1 LGKIGFMSVSGLC
14 AVVPALA
21 AAGVVA
27 FVTLSCGGGDAPSA
41 PTRPT
46 PVAPTPTPAPSA
58 GPGGSFYDAT
68 CALGKGDP
76 EASCER
82 ARLAVLLNEVESAQ
96 EVLVQQ
102 QPQIFDQ
109 NDEYP
114 AGSGAYKVKDRDA
127 YLDGLVAQLRK
138 MGLCAERDGDDALQQ
153 TIRVKNA
160 SEFSEDYDVLLS
172 SGHMRKGYGMYNR
185 SCTPAAFPVERSAD
199 APPIGSGCGRP
210 YPPPITRFQCKEFI
224 PGRDSSV
231 LDATPMVGPDI
242 PYCTSI
248 GFTDGRSICSVRP
261 EGAEDRL
268 ACENWRVGKAK
279 DTGRPGPTWT
289 KGDGTYCTGPES
301 GCENVPENQYQLVVY
316 RRSGNYVVR
325 AENGAECTV
334 KF

>member
-1 LGKIGFMSVSGLC
+1 MSASGLRL
-14 AVVPALA
+14 AVPTLA
-21 AAGVVA
+21 AAGMIAVL
-27 FVTLSCGGGDAPSA
+27 TLSCGGGDSPSS

-46 PVAPTPTPAPSA
+46 PVAPTPNPTPSA
-58 GPGGSFYDAT
+58 GAGSGFYDAT

-82 ARLAVLLNEVESAQ
+82 AHLGVLQNEVETAQ
-96 EVLVQQ
+96 ETLVQQ
-102 QPQIFDQ
+102 KPQIFDL
-109 NDEYP
+109 NDEFP
-114 AGSGAYKVKDRDA
+114 AGSGAYKIKDRQA
-127 YLDGLVAQLRK
+127 YMEGLVANLRK
-138 MGLCAERDGDDALQQ
+138 MGLCAERDGDDALQE
-153 TIRVKNA
+153 TVRVKNTND
-160 SEFSEDYDVLLS
+160 FSEDYDVILS
-172 SGHMRKGYGMYNR
+172 SGHMHKGQGTYR
-185 SCTPAAFPVERSAD
+185 QSCTPAAFPVERSAD

-210 YPPPITRFQCKEFI
+210 YPPPVTRFQCKEFI
-224 PGRDSSV
+224 PGRDYSV
-231 LDATPMVGPDI
+231 LDATPMVGPDT

-301 GCENVPENQYQLVVY
+301 GCENVPENQYQLIVY
-316 RRSGNYVVR
+316 RRSGTYVVR